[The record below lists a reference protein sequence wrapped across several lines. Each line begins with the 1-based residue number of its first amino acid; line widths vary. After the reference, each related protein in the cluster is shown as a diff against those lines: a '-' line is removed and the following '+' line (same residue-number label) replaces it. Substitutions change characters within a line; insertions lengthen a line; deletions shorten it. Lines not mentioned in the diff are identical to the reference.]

1 MEKEIALINNIIAE
15 SIIHGADAGGSYEQ
29 NEANL
34 TKAVN
39 EWLKYKGIAN
49 MYVLEKH
56 INVGYGWYVHQ
67 IVPMNK
73 MAI

>member
-15 SIIHGADAGGSYEQ
+15 SIIHGADSGGSYEQ
-29 NEANL
+29 NEADL

-39 EWLKYKGIAN
+39 EWLKYKGVAD
-49 MYVLEKH
+49 MYVLEKR
-56 INVGYGWYVHQ
+56 INVGHGWRVHQ

-73 MAI
+73 TAI